1 MTNMDELFA
10 QRQAQQA
17 GARATTYADGGDTS
31 WLSGFAQSALSSF
44 GETFFQA
51 PTPAAEQ
58 FRLDNPV
65 SGFVSGIV
73 GPTVGMGAGF
83 KVGKALGL
91 GEGLVGKLGLDA
103 AERPFAAGAARLIG
117 DMAPY
122 EIGRLGLGFVAGDA
136 SPSEMFSDVAL
147 STLLTGGLGG
157 IGGYLTRSGT
167 ADKMIG
173 RVVSSEGD
181 SNIAFRPTL
190 ERRMLR
196 APDSTYTGE
205 LPKPDAISRLTLDV
219 LNEKPAKGAGPFA
232 YDYVRGLE
240 GATPAENKG
249 INALF
254 KPGGKEGEGLLKQT
268 LLETPESNALGINP
282 GQAQE
287 IATKAGFQTFDD
299 LLDWTITPR
308 LLTVQTPRAA
318 GALAKV
324 LDETSALQ
332 HVEDGV
338 LIGKEA
344 GGGLFVVG
352 KRVQAGAAEAAA
364 AGTKAKTFGQAKIA
378 QGDQWLMFLTDNPGV
393 FAPKAHKLAASNVE
407 TWAKMRQAWKP
418 TGLNDPI
425 NAAMDRTMQ
434 VLTPADFQALKGM
447 NQRTAVTFL
456 ADRLGERIAKQTG
469 LSGSADWRQM
479 AAGVLDVVKP
489 TRFKENQDSIYQR
502 LWTLMKSGVAEAQA
516 IAGEAIN
523 GTPRLLS
530 NAWRT
535 AVGGGVEFGGGFA
548 SHRPVRQIV
557 ADIDKEFGQEGLK
570 IVRSIS
576 DAQAPVEEMA
586 KLVAEGT
593 LSPRLQS
600 LVSELQSVNKEWLTK
615 VIMPAV
621 EADPLLKSKFSL
633 LEGYIAPRKWEGTWQ
648 VKLTNEA
655 GQERHIVT
663 AANPDQAR
671 LRANL
676 IIAEEAKKGRKLL
689 AEKAVMSG
697 QEGANNAEYLDH
709 LMSAVQGKDAD
720 FQQSLIAAQR
730 QYLAQTAR
738 PTVAKP
744 SSLRYE
750 RTGRKMTS
758 ADAEKAEDLIQDIEQ
773 HMKRLGE
780 YAAVTNFHG
789 RFGQELAALK
799 MRDPVLAQ
807 DLATKSLQLQ
817 GVGGQITQALD
828 RSLSK
833 VLGGAGG
840 RTPATKIAL
849 QTNSLMHAWNLGI
862 WNPTYAIVNFLQ
874 PFQTT
879 LPRLVY
885 LMQAPTS
892 EQARLMMQLP
902 RYNEAGKVVGTLGMM
917 HPMKIIRESFRLMKK
932 PGDELKQFYDQGLRD
947 GTFSAQIMEDWKGGT
962 ARVNETIRGAYQ
974 RGGAWEAIKH
984 VAFTMAEKSEQ
995 LSRMHTFN
1003 AYYLFGKHNWGL
1015 EGDALYQFIKRGT
1028 EVSMYGYKVTDRA
1041 RIFTG
1046 PVGSM
1051 AGLFKNWQLHFI
1063 GDMMEYA
1070 GLGLKHG
1077 MWGPLLW
1084 QNAAGLAIGGVGGAG
1099 ALKVMADGLAAWE
1112 SDGESKGSYQW
1123 MKEHWSE
1130 AADEIYFGLP
1140 AFLGVS
1146 LQASAQMPGT
1156 DVRNEVN
1163 SLFSSVILERMKTLG
1178 AATGAAWSYAENA
1191 GRNPLGD
1198 PNIRDQLMMALAPRA
1213 FFRAASVMEGDYY
1226 LSMRTGTPMVRD
1238 LSIAQRIAMGTGLNL
1253 VEVDA
1258 AQREA
1263 RRLYEDQQR
1272 ERAAVQGL
1280 GQRFAQAQMVGD
1292 VEEMT
1297 QVINR
1302 AVAMGVGPSQVISS
1316 ANTRRRREEGDIFT
1330 RYGKGADVQ
1339 RVRGLLAEGQ

>member
-1 MTNMDELFA
+1 MTDMDELFR
-10 QRQAQQA
+10 QRQAEQA
-17 GARATTYADGGDTS
+17 GTRASQFGDGNGGDTS
-31 WLSGFAQSALSSF
+31 WLGGFVQSAASSI
-44 GETFFQA
+44 GETFFQK
-51 PTPAAEQ
+51 PTAAAEE
-58 FRLDNPV
+58 FRLANPV
-65 SGFVSGIV
+65 TGFVSEMV
-73 GPTVGMGAGF
+73 GPTAGMSAGF

-91 GEGLVGKLGLDA
+91 GEGLVSRLGLGA
-103 AERPFAAGAARLIG
+103 AERPFAAGAARLVG

-122 EIGRLGLGFVAGDA
+122 EIGRLGLGFVASDA

-157 IGGYLTRSGT
+157 IGGYLKKSGV
-167 ADKMIG
+167 ADKLIG

-196 APDSTYTGE
+196 APDATYTGE
-205 LPKPDAISRLTLDV
+205 LPKENAISQLTLDV
-219 LNEKPAKGAGPFA
+219 LNERPAKGAGPFA

-240 GATPAENKG
+240 GATPAENK
-249 INALF
+249 ALNGLF
-254 KPGGKEGEGLLKQT
+254 RPGGKDGEGLLKQT
-268 LLETPESNALGINP
+268 LLETPTENTTGINF
-282 GQAQE
+282 GQLQE
-287 IATKAGFQTFDD
+287 VATKAGFASSDD

-308 LLTVQTPRAA
+308 LLTVQSPRAA

-324 LDETSALQ
+324 LDESAALQ

-338 LIGKEA
+338 LVAKEA
-344 GGGLFVVG
+344 DGGLFVVA
-352 KRVQAGAAEAAA
+352 KRIQAGAAEGAP
-364 AGTKAKTFGQAKIA
+364 KTYGQAKIA
-378 QGDQWLMFLTDNPGV
+378 PGDQWLTFLTDNPGV
-393 FAPKAHKLAASNVE
+393 FAPKAHKLAAQNVE

-447 NQRTAVTFL
+447 NQRTAVTYL

-479 AAGVLDVVKP
+479 ASGVLDVVKP
-489 TRFKENQDSIYQR
+489 TRFKENQDSLYQR

-548 SHRPVRQIV
+548 GQHRAVRQIV
-557 ADIDKEFGQEGLK
+557 QDIEKEFGEEGLK
-570 IVRSIS
+570 VVRAVS
-576 DAQAPVEEMA
+576 DAQAPVAEMS
-586 KLVAEGT
+586 KLLAEGT
-593 LSPRLQS
+593 MSPRLQQ
-600 LVSELQSVNKEWLTK
+600 LTQELQAVNSDWLQK

-621 EADPLLKSKFSL
+621 DADPTLKSKFSM

-655 GQERHIVT
+655 GQERHIIT
-663 AANPDQAR
+663 AATPDQAR
-671 LRANL
+671 LKANL
-676 IIAEEAKKGRKLL
+676 LIAEEAKKGRKLL

-697 QEGANNAEYLDH
+697 QEGSNDAEYLQH
-709 LMSAVQGKDAD
+709 LMNAVQGKDAD

-750 RTGRKMTS
+750 RTGRPMTNV
-758 ADAEKAEDLIQDIEQ
+758 DRETAEQLVQDIEQ

-789 RFGQELAALK
+789 RFSQELVHLK
-799 MRDPVLAQ
+799 MRDPTLAE
-807 DLATKSLQLQ
+807 DLARKSLQLQ

-833 VLGGAGG
+833 VLGGVAG

-849 QTNSLMHAWNLGI
+849 GTNSLMHAWNLGI
-862 WNPTYAIVNFLQ
+862 WNPTYAMVNFLQ

-885 LMQAPTS
+885 LMKAPSS

-902 RYNEAGKVVGTLGMM
+902 RYNAEGKVVGTLAAM
-917 HPMKIIRESFRLMKK
+917 HPMKIIKESFGLMKN

-1015 EGDALYQFIKRGT
+1015 EGDALYQFVKRGT

-1046 PVGSM
+1046 PIGSM

-1063 GDMMEYA
+1063 GDMLDYA
-1070 GLGLKHG
+1070 SVGLKHG
-1077 MWGPLLW
+1077 VWGPLLW
-1084 QNAAGLAIGGVGGAG
+1084 QNAAGLAIGGLGGAG

-1123 MKEHWSE
+1123 LMENWNG
-1130 AADEIYFGLP
+1130 AADEVYFGLP
-1140 AFLGVS
+1140 AFLGIS

-1156 DVRNEVN
+1156 DVRNEV
-1163 SLFSSVILERMKTLG
+1163 STLFSSVILERTKALG
-1178 AATGAAWSYAENA
+1178 KAVGGAWDYAENA
-1191 GRNPLGD
+1191 GRNPLSD
-1198 PNIRDQLMMALAPRA
+1198 PNIRNQLTMALAPRA

-1226 LSMRTGTPMVRD
+1226 LSMRTGYPMVRE
-1238 LSIAQRIAMGTGLNL
+1238 LSLAQRIAMGTGMNL

-1258 AQREA
+1258 YQKEA
-1263 RRLYEDQQR
+1263 RRLYEAR
-1272 ERAAVQGL
+1272 EEERSAVQGL
-1280 GQRFAQAQMVGD
+1280 GERFAQAQMAND

-1297 QVINR
+1297 QTINR
-1302 AVAMGVGPSQVISS
+1302 AVAMGIGPSQVIGS
-1316 ANTRRRREEGDIFT
+1316 ANTRRAREEGDLFT
-1330 RYGKGADVQ
+1330 QYGRKAEVQ
-1339 RVRGLLAEGQ
+1339 RVRAMLAEGR